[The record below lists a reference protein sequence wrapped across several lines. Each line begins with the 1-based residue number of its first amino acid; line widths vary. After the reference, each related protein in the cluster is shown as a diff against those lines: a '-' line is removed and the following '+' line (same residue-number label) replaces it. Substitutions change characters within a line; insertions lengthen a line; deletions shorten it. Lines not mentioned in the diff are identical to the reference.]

1 MTRTSQLQ
9 MMAEID
15 AALSSRG
22 AGAVDLVDVAGRL
35 LSSAFRSISEQNP
48 GVDVASLLGRT
59 LELLRA
65 DVLSALQGP
74 GPDDIMS

>member
-1 MTRTSQLQ
+1 MSISLMIFFCIIGSIALGIVIGVALFCTTR
-9 MMAEID
+9 
-15 AALSSRG
+15 RG
-22 AGAVDLVDVAGRL
+22 
-35 LSSAFRSISEQNP
+35 SISEQNP

-74 GPDDIMS
+74 GRR